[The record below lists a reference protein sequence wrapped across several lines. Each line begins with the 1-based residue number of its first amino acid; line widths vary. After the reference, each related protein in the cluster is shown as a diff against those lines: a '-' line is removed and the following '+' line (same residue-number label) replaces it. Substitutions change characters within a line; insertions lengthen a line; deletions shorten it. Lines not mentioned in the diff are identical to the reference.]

1 MPATSTHRAD
11 ERHDTPA
18 RGWERGVWNRIGRRR
33 RIHRLG
39 ALALAAVAI
48 GAAVILAQRL
58 GRPEPFPAR
67 VSAELDRP
75 PRMNGSAPLHAV
87 WNLRFE
93 GAELRV
99 YRDERR
105 VVRCPGSA
113 GCTRTDRGG
122 TLALAID
129 APGEYRALVFTEP
142 GAGDG
147 ASLRRDLVAASED
160 GNPVQM
166 SPPLIAY

>member
-1 MPATSTHRAD
+1 VPATSTHRA
-11 ERHDTPA
+11 EQRRDTPA
-18 RGWERGVWNRIGRRR
+18 RGWERGVWHRIGRRR
-33 RIHRLG
+33 RVHRLG
-39 ALALAAVAI
+39 ALVLAAAAI

-58 GRPEPFPAR
+58 GRPDSFPAR
-67 VSAELDRP
+67 VSVELDRP
-75 PRMNGSAPLHAV
+75 PRMDGSAPLHSV
-87 WNLRFE
+87 WHLRFE

-122 TLALAID
+122 TLALPID
-129 APGEYRALVFTEP
+129 APGEYRALVYSEP
-142 GAGDG
+142 GATDEP
-147 ASLRRDLVAASED
+147 SLRRDLVAAGED